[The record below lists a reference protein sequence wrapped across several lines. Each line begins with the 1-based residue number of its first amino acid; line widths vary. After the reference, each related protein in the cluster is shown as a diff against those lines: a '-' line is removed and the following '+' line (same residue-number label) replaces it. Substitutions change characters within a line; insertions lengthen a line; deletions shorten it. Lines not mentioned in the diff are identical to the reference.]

1 MAIFSRTYPHLL
13 SGLYPWPHGRN
24 PKGKVWGYKCG
35 WIPDPALRIT
45 RKNTKEVKA
54 VVEEVKVM
62 ALVYEIKAKADE
74 ERFKTLICSMVSTS
88 AMKTSSVSVIPWKT
102 FVSNS
107 NSFKFIHLTK

>member
-62 ALVYEIKAKADE
+62 ALVDEIKAKADE
-74 ERFKTLICSMVSTS
+74 EVQDADLFNGVDFCNEDVF
-88 AMKTSSVSVIPWKT
+88 SVSCK
-102 FVSNS
+102 SQ
-107 NSFKFIHLTK
+107 

>member
-1 MAIFSRTYPHLL
+1 MTKTSRTYPPSRTYPHLL
-13 SGLYPWPHGRN
+13 SGLYPWPRGRN
-24 PKGKVWGYKCG
+24 PNGKVWGY
-35 WIPDPALRIT
+35 WIPDPALKST

-88 AMKTSSVSVIPWKT
+88 AIR
-102 FVSNS
+102 
-107 NSFKFIHLTK
+107 HLQCQ